1 MEKLENVV
9 FYNNDIDLDDIISN
23 TVIFL
28 RDKIGF
34 NTKILI
40 ILALVMI
47 ILSEMIQKLSFML
60 DLQLRVIDINNST
73 HVQNISAE
81 NNWLLLSIKKD
92 GGIDAC
98 QKKEKRN
105 KTIFNQ

>member
-28 RDKIGF
+28 RYKIGF

-98 QKKEKRN
+98 QKMGKRN